1 MTISE
6 IFFDETVVT
15 IENAIENKIKD
26 NQEYLESVESDP
38 DVHHDEMMTIIY
50 SAREETFEQSLKP
63 LALNYLT
70 EFGVVKVNE
79 PDMEIPITVGDLQK
93 LIVNCISDTA
103 ILANVVFL
111 DQTPKEAKQHISDL
125 FVDVNN

>member
-1 MTISE
+1 MTVSE
-6 IFFDETVVT
+6 IFFDKAVMA

-38 DVHHDEMMTIIY
+38 DVHHDEMMGLIY
-50 SAREETFEQSLKP
+50 SAKEETFEQSLKP

-70 EFGVVKVNE
+70 EHGVVDVHE
-79 PDMEIPITVGDLQK
+79 PDMEIPIKTGDLQK

-111 DQTPKEAKQHISDL
+111 DQTPKEAKLHIADL
-125 FVDVNN
+125 FSEVNS

>member
-1 MTISE
+1 MTVSE
-6 IFFDETVVT
+6 IFFDKAVVA

-50 SAREETFEQSLKP
+50 SAREVTFEQSLKP
-63 LALNYLT
+63 LVLNYLT
-70 EFGVVKVNE
+70 ENGVVDVHE
-79 PDMEIPITVGDLQK
+79 PDMEIPIKVGDLQK

-111 DQTPKEAKQHISDL
+111 DQTPKEAKHHITDL
-125 FVDVNN
+125 FSEVNS